1 MSHTIYDN
9 FFLSNEI
16 EDQFNSHLDLQR
28 FCTVDNSLVGQPGMI
43 RKINVYQ
50 ATDATQ
56 KLGIGEGNTESI
68 EVSFTPRQYV
78 IQLAQNRFN
87 YYDEQA
93 MTDPMLIPT
102 GVRHMGTDMFNTM
115 NADIFAE
122 FNKAT
127 KVIVTNTL
135 NFNCFAD
142 AQSMYRFSED
152 IEGKRMFAFVSPS
165 DVATLRKNLKDD
177 LKYVESF
184 VRAGYIG
191 TVAGVDIF
199 SKQDAVPGT
208 ICTANQKAVTL
219 FNKKGTEV
227 EQVTAD
233 RRSETAANIRQNSIF
248 ARKYYIAALTDE
260 RETVKIVKGVA
271 TASADTSVDST
282 KTYYAPSGLGYVAV
296 VPAESDNPAS
306 KGWYEISSDF

>member
-93 MTDPMLIPT
+93 MTDPMLVPT

-127 KVIVTNTL
+127 KVVVTNAL

>member
-93 MTDPMLIPT
+93 MTDPMLVPT

-127 KVIVTNTL
+127 KVVVTNAL

-282 KTYYAPSGLGYVAV
+282 KTYYAPSGLGYVAA
-296 VPAESDNPAS
+296 VPAVGDNPAS

>member
-1 MSHTIYDN
+1 MAHTIYDN

-16 EDQFNSHLDLQR
+16 EDQFNSHLDLQK
-28 FCTVDNSLVGQPGMI
+28 FCTVDNSLVGQPGML

-68 EVSFTPRQYV
+68 EVSFTPREYR
-78 IQLAQNRFN
+78 IQLAQNRFK

-93 MTDPMLIPT
+93 MIDPMLVPV
-102 GVRHMGTDMFNTM
+102 GVRHMATDMFNEI
-115 NADIFAE
+115 NKDIFAE

-127 KVIVTNTL
+127 RVIVTNAL

-152 IEGKRMFAFVSPS
+152 IEDKTTFAFVNPS

-177 LKYVESF
+177 LKYVEAF
-184 VRAGYIG
+184 ARTGYVG
-191 TVAGVDIF
+191 TVAGTNIYA
-199 SKQDAVPGT
+199 KQDAVAGT
-208 ICTANQKAVTL
+208 ICTADIKAVTI

-233 RRSETAANIRQNSIF
+233 RRSETAANVRENTIF
-248 ARKYYIAALTDE
+248 ARKYYIVALTDE
-260 RETVKIVKGVA
+260 REAVKIVKGEA
-271 TASADTSVDST
+271 NASVDTSVNNT

-296 VPAESDNPAS
+296 VPEEGDNPAS
-306 KGWYEISSDF
+306 KGWYEITASF

>member
-1 MSHTIYDN
+1 MAHTIYDN

-16 EDQFNSHLDLQR
+16 EDQFKSHLDLQR
-28 FCTVDNSLVGQPGMI
+28 FCTVDNSLVGEPGML

-56 KLGIGEGNTESI
+56 KLDIGEGNTESI
-68 EVSFTPRQYV
+68 EVSFTPREYR
-78 IQLAQNRFN
+78 IQLAQNRFK

-93 MTDPMLIPT
+93 MIDPMLVPV
-102 GVRHMGTDMFNTM
+102 GVRHMATDMFNTM

-127 KVIVTNTL
+127 RVVVTSAL

-152 IEGKRMFAFVSPS
+152 IENKRTFAFVAPA

-177 LKYVESF
+177 LKYVEAFARS
-184 VRAGYIG
+184 GYIG
-191 TVAGVDIF
+191 TVAGTDIF
-199 SKQDAVPGT
+199 AKQDAVPGT
-208 ICTANQKAVTL
+208 ICTADQKAVTL

-227 EQVTAD
+227 EQIGLD
-233 RRSETAANIRQNSIF
+233 RRSETAANVRENTIF

-260 RETVKIVKGVA
+260 REAVKIVKG
-271 TASADTSVDST
+271 TASASVDTSVDST
-282 KTYYAPSGLGYVAV
+282 KTYYAPSGNGYVAV
-296 VPAESDNPAS
+296 VPAAGDNPAS
-306 KGWYEISSDF
+306 KGWYEIEASF